1 MSPAYIY
8 STDKYGLLS
17 TFFKKFLKTFYSEKY
32 NFAKGS
38 GIMIIRTNGSSL
50 RAMNARN
57 KTTREMSKN
66 LEKLSSGFR
75 INRAADDVA
84 GLSISESMRAQI
96 TELSRCQ
103 NNIQEGINLAQTA
116 DAALEEVNTMLRR
129 AHSLCVQAQ
138 NGTYGELERDKF
150 SDEMNQ
156 LFEEIDRITAG
167 TKFNSIPLFRGEI
180 YEDYYYERVE
190 NFDKLPPGEF
200 ATWGEMTFIK
210 SEDFDPAPKAQ
221 PATTTFTLADSIDL
235 NDINTLEGKSI
246 KIGDITYLFSSM
258 PDASDDAY
266 HSSITKTT
274 KISLKTYDTVEKAL
288 KAIKDYPKDYP
299 NTSSTISEIGEVEID
314 GRTVT
319 LTAKLKPLSYTVKAD
334 GRETNYSAPDG
345 DAECMNDKIV
355 QNALGDA
362 SIFQVDNIGAVN
374 NQPTYSETVTGTI
387 SLEDITGALNQ
398 KQVDNLLQNKLVF
411 RVNSSDKRTIDLN
424 TLNPPIKVNMTKEE
438 LGKALA
444 TAISG
449 TVNGI
454 EYTANYNSTTQ
465 NLDVSVKAPHST
477 IPYNATVSFAER
489 VVPDSGGKREY
500 GNKWTSA
507 ALGINIQTIPS
518 TQEVPEKTTITIPSN
533 LDIPLSFRLGNGTYL
548 YYDSSKNPLTHGDY
562 DNTSYS
568 GYTNYPTTCDMK
580 GKSADEIKKDILS
593 KIQNYA
599 QGRGGTVTISGNTL
613 NVTANNIGDKL
624 NLSSN
629 VYGEAVNVSPYKFIS
644 GTGGTNSQL
653 GASST
658 FTRETELSFDLGNPL
673 DINKLIGKGFSIA
686 VGDYYTYT
694 YRRYEFTNGSAGQ
707 HGDYTDIDISACTDY
722 NSLQKAIQQ
731 AMSNT
736 SDAKKNPY
744 KVSIDNNGIMK
755 IAFEKDPRHNV
766 YVTDGAEGIM
776 ADSPAKFSGGK
787 NVGYSHK
794 ELDFSSITSD
804 NVETLLGKGFR
815 INCATCAGEY
825 INVFFCWEN
834 DGTVPLKFE
843 RLDEE
848 TGEMRTIHNIPVE
861 LSKITSGDKIV
872 EDIVRQVSPSLN
884 HYTAVEVGEPPTTLI
899 ARDKRRGEIKDFNDP
914 NKFYIGKVQTGVES
928 NFVYDTFENEDLIL
942 PGGENSV
949 GFHNSEVKIFVGS
962 EPEPQFIPIHLPYL
976 DLTYLR
982 LNPPE
987 VVDLNDPEQDA
998 TDWLTRVDDANM
1010 AIALARGILGTDYN
1024 RLEYS
1029 FNELASYEENLTS
1042 SESLIRDANMAHEM
1056 MNQVKLEILTQAQ
1069 QAMLSQANVLPQQV
1083 LQLLQ

>member
-1 MSPAYIY
+1 MSPAYTY
-8 STDKYGLLS
+8 STDKYRLLS

-57 KTTREMSKN
+57 KTTKEMSKN

-75 INRAADDVA
+75 INRAADDAA

-210 SEDFDPAPKAQ
+210 SEDFDPAPKAE
-221 PATTTFTLADSIDL
+221 PAKTTFTLANSIDL

-246 KIGDITYLFSSM
+246 KIKNETYLFSSTLS
-258 PDASDDAY
+258 AS
-266 HSSITKTT
+266 SNITNSANTRV
-274 KISLKTYDTVEKAL
+274 IDLKTYNTVQTAL
-288 KAIKDYPKDYP
+288 EAIKYY
-299 NTSSTISEIGEVEID
+299 SSDIGEVEID

-319 LTAKLKPLSYTVKAD
+319 LTARLKPLSYTVDAD
-334 GRETNYSAPDG
+334 GRVTNYLATDG
-345 DAECMNDKIV
+345 DAECMNDQIA
-355 QNALGDA
+355 QNPLGDA

-374 NQPTYSETVTGTI
+374 NQPNYSETVTGTI
-387 SLEDITGALNQ
+387 SLRSITGALNQ
-398 KQVDNLLQNKLVF
+398 TQVDNLLQNKLEF
-411 RVNSSDKRTIDLN
+411 NVNSSTRRTIDLS
-424 TLNPPIKVNMTKEE
+424 TLNPPITVGMTKAG
-438 LGKALA
+438 LGNALA

-454 EYTANYNSTTQ
+454 EYTAKYNSTTQ
-465 NLDVSVKAPHST
+465 NLDVSIKAPFSS
-477 IPYNATVSFAER
+477 IQYNATISFSEK
-489 VVPDSGGKREY
+489 VVPNSGGKTEY
-500 GNKWTSA
+500 GNKWTST
-507 ALGINIQTIPS
+507 ALGINIQTTPS
-518 TQEVPEKTTITIPSN
+518 THEVPEKTTITIPSN
-533 LDIPLSFRLGNGTYL
+533 LNTPLSFRLGSTTYL

-562 DNTSYS
+562 KNTQYS
-568 GYTNYPTTCDMK
+568 SIYTPVRYDTN
-580 GKSADEIKKDILS
+580 GKSADDIKKDILS

-599 QGRGGTVTISGNTL
+599 QGRGGTVTVSGNTL

-624 NLSSN
+624 NLNSY
-629 VYGEAVNVSPYKFIS
+629 VYGEAVTVSPYKYTS
-644 GTGGTNSQL
+644 GTGGSSPQL
-653 GASST
+653 GVFST
-658 FTRETELSFDLGNPL
+658 FTREIEVSFDLGKPL
-673 DINKLIGKGFSIA
+673 DINKLIGKGFSLA
-686 VGDYYTYT
+686 VGYSSYTYK
-694 YRRYEFTNGSAGQ
+694 RYEFTNGSTGQ
-707 HGDYTDIDISACTDY
+707 HGDYTDIDISSCTDY
-722 NSLQKAIQQ
+722 NSLQQAIQQ
-731 AMSNT
+731 ALSNT
-736 SDAKKNPY
+736 SDAKGNPY

-755 IAFEKDPRHNV
+755 ISFEKEPRNNV

-794 ELDFSSITSD
+794 KLDFSSITSD

-928 NFVYDTFENEDLIL
+928 NFVYDTFEDEELIL

-987 VVDLNDPEQDA
+987 VVDLNDPEQSA

-1010 AIALARGILGTDYN
+1010 AIASARGILGADYN